1 MKEKL
6 VSFSN
11 ETRANIKLWPNV
23 RTIKQVKLRRKS

>member
-11 ETRANIKLWPNV
+11 ETRANIKTMAKCENNQ
-23 RTIKQVKLRRKS
+23 TSEIKT